1 MLGIVLAQQ
10 AGIPLP
16 EKPPCPGWQA
26 SEQRIVTPEN
36 IFDYMNGAG
45 ELYRSYSFRRLDVR
59 EYTKVGEP
67 AIVCEAYTL
76 PSSADAFGLFS
87 QDRTGEKLSIGQ
99 EALYASGLL
108 LARQGNCF
116 IRILAERET
125 PDSRRCA
132 VALAEEIVKK
142 CGPAG
147 KLPDALR
154 WLPAKGLAKDSL
166 RYFHTNDCLNYYY
179 FLSNDNILNLSTGT
193 EAVLGSYGSGGG
205 KSLAVVV
212 VYPTVAQC
220 RAAWSKFR
228 KAYLDGLKPE
238 GDYSLAQLENGK
250 WVGGRTKGNR
260 LMLVLESPT
269 RKGCA
274 DLAEAIY
281 DIPDGGTKQ

>member
-10 AGIPLP
+10 AGIQLP

-26 SEQRIVTPEN
+26 SEQRIVTPDN

-45 ELYRSYSFRRLDVR
+45 ELYLSYSFRRLDVR
-59 EYTKVGEP
+59 EYAKTGEP
-67 AIVCEAYTL
+67 TIVCEVYTL
-76 PSSADAFGLFS
+76 PSAADAFGLFS

-125 PDSRRCA
+125 PDSRRC
-132 VALAEEIVKK
+132 VEALAGEIVKN

-147 KLPDALR
+147 KPPSALR
-154 WLPAKGLAKDSL
+154 WLPAKGLASDSQ
-166 RYFHTNDCLNYYY
+166 RYFHTKDCLNYYY
-179 FLSNDNILNLSTGT
+179 FLSNDNILNLSTST
-193 EAVLGSYGSGGG
+193 EAVLGSYGSGEK
-205 KSLAVVV
+205 KSLAMVVM
-212 VYPTVAQC
+212 YPTAAQC
-220 RAAWSKFR
+220 RVAWSKFR
-228 KAYLDGLKPE
+228 KVYLDGLKPE

-260 LMLVLESPT
+260 LIIVLESPA

-274 DLAEAIY
+274 ELAEEMY
-281 DIPDGGTKQ
+281 RIPDGGTKQ